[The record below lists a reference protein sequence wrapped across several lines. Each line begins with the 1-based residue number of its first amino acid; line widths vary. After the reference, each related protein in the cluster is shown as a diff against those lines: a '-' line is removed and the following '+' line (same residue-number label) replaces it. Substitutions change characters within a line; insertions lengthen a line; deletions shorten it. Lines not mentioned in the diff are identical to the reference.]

1 MVEIKQE
8 LEGVISELRT
18 DVEEKG
24 TKIAEDRKE
33 QEEGFEKLNN
43 EIKEIRE
50 EFKLEGEFDMIFSF
64 IISYFFTVRESK
76 DHALEMQKALRDEI
90 LGKLEDTNKNIE
102 QVQKLICR
110 LMGDITM
117 WQVGGDLVSGLAEVT
132 SKLGEGEDRQ
142 EGRIAELGT
151 SLGVGLGLWQEE
163 KQEQQEQ
170 QELQESA
177 ESVI

>member
-18 DVEEKG
+18 EVEEKG

-117 WQVGGDLVSGLAEVT
+117 
-132 SKLGEGEDRQ
+132 
-142 EGRIAELGT
+142 
-151 SLGVGLGLWQEE
+151 
-163 KQEQQEQ
+163 
-170 QELQESA
+170 
-177 ESVI
+177 

>member
-1 MVEIKQE
+1 M
-8 LEGVISELRT
+8 
-18 DVEEKG
+18 
-24 TKIAEDRKE
+24 
-33 QEEGFEKLNN
+33 
-43 EIKEIRE
+43 
-50 EFKLEGEFDMIFSF
+50 
-64 IISYFFTVRESK
+64 
-76 DHALEMQKALRDEI
+76 
-90 LGKLEDTNKNIE
+90 
-102 QVQKLICR
+102 
-110 LMGDITM
+110 
-117 WQVGGDLVSGLAEVT
+117 T